1 VTRRS
6 VDHALIGHLLQDET
20 LSYREIARRA
30 QCSDFSVR
38 AIAHALSVTDS
49 GDDPPTEPLTLREW
63 SIGAVVMVLIF
74 GGIWLLARRLP
85 PPDGGAM

>member
-6 VDHALIGHLLQDET
+6 VDHALVGRLLQDET

-49 GDDPPTEPLTLREW
+49 GDDPPTEPLSLREW
-63 SIGAVVMVLIF
+63 GIAGAVMVLIF
-74 GGIWLLARRLP
+74 GGIWSLGRRLP
-85 PPDGGAM
+85 PVDGSME